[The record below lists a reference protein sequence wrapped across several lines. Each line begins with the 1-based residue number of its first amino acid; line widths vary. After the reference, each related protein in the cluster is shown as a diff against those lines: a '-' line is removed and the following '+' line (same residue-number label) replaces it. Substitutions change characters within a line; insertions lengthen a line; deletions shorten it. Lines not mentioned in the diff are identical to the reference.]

1 MREDRW
7 RLPLTRWRRSAPS
20 TAVAVGSSSTT
31 CLPAPLSSGRTATGR
46 SSGTCGE
53 SKTSRPNA
61 GTPKRPSLAVWR
73 VRKPIGCSHP
83 GSAHSA
89 LGVTSLAPVQRGRVP
104 FPPSNRGRACR
115 IAELSRYSVVAAVG
129 RGLPDEINFEP
140 YVFATEGRLGPAP
153 AGCEMIDELQP
164 TSTLHGGPVLA
175 LVRRALGIAVV
186 DLHPDTG
193 QDVPGD
199 HCQRGLAV

>member
-1 MREDRW
+1 M
-7 RLPLTRWRRSAPS
+7 L
-20 TAVAVGSSSTT
+20 
-31 CLPAPLSSGRTATGR
+31 
-46 SSGTCGE
+46 
-53 SKTSRPNA
+53 
-61 GTPKRPSLAVWR
+61 
-73 VRKPIGCSHP
+73 
-83 GSAHSA
+83 
-89 LGVTSLAPVQRGRVP
+89 
-104 FPPSNRGRACR
+104 
-115 IAELSRYSVVAAVG
+115 VVAAVG

-175 LVRRALGIAVV
+175 LVWRALGITVV

-199 HCQRGLAV
+199 HFQRGMTVQQCVGYQLADQQGRDGIRVLEAPVVQP